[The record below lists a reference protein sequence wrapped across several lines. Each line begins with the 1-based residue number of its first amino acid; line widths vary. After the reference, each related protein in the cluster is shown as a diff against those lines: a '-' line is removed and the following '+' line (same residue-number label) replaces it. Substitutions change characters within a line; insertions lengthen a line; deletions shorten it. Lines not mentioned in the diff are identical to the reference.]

1 MKKITLNEAKTIGNK
16 LKINFKVI
24 PLNEFR
30 DAMQIELEHGKHN
43 KQTNVTA
50 NNLLMTGKI
59 ALSHIL
65 EYKDYYVR
73 LFKMEEQA
81 NKYWAN
87 KKKPNVIL
95 KKV

>member
-24 PLNEFR
+24 PLKEWR

-43 KQTNVTA
+43 NQTNVTA

-59 ALSHIL
+59 ALAH
-65 EYKDYYVR
+65 YKEFPDYYVR

-81 NKYWAN
+81 NKYWEN
-87 KKKPNVIL
+87 KKKPCVIL